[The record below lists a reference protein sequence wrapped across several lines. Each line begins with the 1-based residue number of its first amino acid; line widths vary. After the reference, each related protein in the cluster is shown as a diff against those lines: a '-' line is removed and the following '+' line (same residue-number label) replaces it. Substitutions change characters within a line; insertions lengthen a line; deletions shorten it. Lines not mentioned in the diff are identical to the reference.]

1 MLKERD
7 LTVSEISEAFDMST
21 PSISYHLDL
30 LKHAQLVSARK
41 NGQFVTYSL
50 ETTVLDESLGWLLE
64 SNSGTGANALEYS
77 RGNRRMVH
85 ENDRNVTV
93 TAGCSWDHHTLPHR
107 VLTGSQI
114 AQKPAKDRSHEQDSA
129 DLGSSIRRFFS
140 MRFLRFNSSSHWV
153 TKSLPHE

>member
-1 MLKERD
+1 MNLLFKALRDPTRRRILEMLKERD

-64 SNSGTGANALEYS
+64 LIKKKKGK
-77 RGNRRMVH
+77 R
-85 ENDRNVTV
+85 
-93 TAGCSWDHHTLPHR
+93 
-107 VLTGSQI
+107 
-114 AQKPAKDRSHEQDSA
+114 K
-129 DLGSSIRRFFS
+129 
-140 MRFLRFNSSSHWV
+140 
-153 TKSLPHE
+153 